1 MCLPGTPNTHVHFF
15 LDPSISDSRV
25 HKEVRHSMSVVIK
38 SEQYFTSPL
47 AFKHWFTIFIM
58 LVNKVF
64 QPLTESVAFVS
75 AVPAALTAL
84 QMNLAESSVNVSSI
98 VSVQIP
104 WSNVVW

>member
-1 MCLPGTPNTHVHFF
+1 MKQL
-15 LDPSISDSRV
+15 
-25 HKEVRHSMSVVIK
+25 
-38 SEQYFTSPL
+38 
-47 AFKHWFTIFIM
+47 
-58 LVNKVF
+58 F